1 MYSKEVLIMGT
12 VTVSGGMIIIIA
24 WITLIEF
31 DQYPESKRMRI
42 MNKIITSPDYLMLAA
57 LMPVGIILNTYG
69 SFLNNF
75 WLATSG
81 TALIFLQGM
90 IIAFLFW
97 NRKRW
102 KSILLFFIIGLTS
115 LTYLITFLLLS

>member
-1 MYSKEVLIMGT
+1 MGT

-31 DQYPESKRMRI
+31 DQYPEPERMRI

-69 SFLNNF
+69 TMSNHF

-81 TALIFLQGM
+81 TTLIFLQGI

-102 KSILLFFIIGLTS
+102 KSVLLFSITGLAL
-115 LTYLITFLLLS
+115 LTYLITFLLLR